1 MAISN
6 FIIVFCL
13 AINLP
18 LNVTVDTN
26 GMLRTLIVMW
36 EPPSHPD
43 GIITTYMVIHNST
56 TIDTHS
62 NDTAYT
68 ITGLDPYTTY
78 SVSVIACTDNDC
90 GDESDVVIETT
101 EEEGMCVCE
110 CVRVCVCVC
119 VRVCVCQ
126 CTCVYACVYVCVC
139 RCVLCVCVVIS

>member
-1 MAISN
+1 MFNTQTQYKFTTPHFEIITYLATHHNNHNYLHN

-56 TIDTHS
+56 TTDTRS

-101 EEEGMCVCE
+101 EEEGVFVYVCVY
-110 CVRVCVCVC
+110 VCVCVC
-119 VRVCVCQ
+119 V
-126 CTCVYACVYVCVC
+126 
-139 RCVLCVCVVIS
+139 